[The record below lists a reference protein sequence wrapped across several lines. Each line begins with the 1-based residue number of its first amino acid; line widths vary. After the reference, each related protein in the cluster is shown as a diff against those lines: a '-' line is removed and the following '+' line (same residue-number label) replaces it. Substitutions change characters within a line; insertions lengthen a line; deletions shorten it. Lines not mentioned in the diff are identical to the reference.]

1 MIRVESKRWRSVNG
15 EQKRRIKW
23 KMMRDSE
30 KKEEYK
36 KSTRG
41 IWKGRIERGASE
53 GSRRNDMVKVMTEA
67 AEECVD

>member
-1 MIRVESKRWRSVNG
+1 
-15 EQKRRIKW
+15 
-23 KMMRDSE
+23 MRDSE

-41 IWKGRIERGASE
+41 IWKGGIERGASE
-53 GSRRNDMVKVMTEA
+53 GSRRKWNNMVKVMTEA